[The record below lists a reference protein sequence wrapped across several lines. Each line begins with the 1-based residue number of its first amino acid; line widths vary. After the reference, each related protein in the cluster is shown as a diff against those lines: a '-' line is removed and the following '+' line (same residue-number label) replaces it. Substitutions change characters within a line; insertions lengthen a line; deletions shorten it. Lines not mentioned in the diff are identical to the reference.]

1 MLHANTN
8 NSLKKNLRRWNSMT
22 TFARI
27 LFESQI
33 KIDRYSADSPEGFH
47 MKNVDSWAS
56 FG

>member
-1 MLHANTN
+1 MI
-8 NSLKKNLRRWNSMT
+8 

-27 LFESQI
+27 LLESQI

-47 MKNVDSWAS
+47 MKNVDSRAS